1 MDEVYDYHY
10 YYRWTFIIPASL
22 LAGIVGFG
30 LFTPCLMWT
39 VSRCI
44 RRCCNPNT
52 GDHVVTHYLQNAFRD
67 VMIRVSKYFLLEFDY
82 TVEEKDENEPY
93 NTTYSYSMYSA
104 TVEFYVLQYFFI
116 VFLSMIMVSFILF
129 WNTFTSSVFIGCDPY
144 YDCFPLHASNE
155 TPIQTLPL
163 KDCSRYSGNENV
175 TILCFQLVYKY
186 SEGIGEAGGFLFIM
200 QVIVN
205 LLIYITVR
213 IQTIFANAYIEFRKR
228 YIHRSSVVNAKLIRV
243 CSLIVTMLLIP
254 TGYALIT
261 VGIPLGF
268 YRIRPEFYASLQT
281 PQRFLQFMI
290 YLFINFVLILIPIFV
305 GRGTR
310 DNLLKETQISNNNDS
325 QEKSESSKDNIV
337 VSIV

>member
-1 MDEVYDYHY
+1 M
-10 YYRWTFIIPASL
+10 
-22 LAGIVGFG
+22 
-30 LFTPCLMWT
+30 
-39 VSRCI
+39 
-44 RRCCNPNT
+44 
-52 GDHVVTHYLQNAFRD
+52 THYLQNAVRD

-82 TVEEKDENEPY
+82 TVEDKDENEPY
-93 NTTYSYSMYSA
+93 NTIYSYSMYGA

-163 KDCSRYSGNENV
+163 KDCSVYSRNENV

-205 LLIYITVR
+205 LLIYITIR
-213 IQTIFANAYIEFRKR
+213 IRTIFANAYIQFRKQH
-228 YIHRSSVVNAKLIRV
+228 INKPSFVSAKLIRV
-243 CSLIVTMLLIP
+243 CSLIVTMFLIP
-254 TGYALIT
+254 IGYALVT
-261 VGIPLGF
+261 VGVPLGF

-310 DNLLKETQISNNNDS
+310 DNLPKETLVSKNNDS
-325 QEKSESSKDNIV
+325 GEKSDSSRDDLHV
-337 VSIV
+337 LVSTV